1 MQGASGE
8 AARIADFRTTLAT
21 GTSLFRSHQGCGKN
35 ETSFAPDFL
44 TAGKS
49 QRIFL
54 SAAKCFHFATR
65 VGAVILPCG
74 SLPVARQ
81 ALAASS
87 KLPRPAEDR
96 EVTSQMDRVM
106 KRASG
111 GRFPFGLSCLA
122 LLAGLFCLVP
132 SLQAQAPVLIPNEAA
147 AIAPDRA
154 NLEAGAQQALQR
166 GASLE
171 QGNRWGEAILHYED
185 AHRSFPAHAQIEHRL
200 TVSRLHFD
208 IARRYADSTYLAD
221 LGQLSERQSL
231 EVYGEILTKVQAN
244 YVHAPDWAQL
254 VQRGALAV
262 DVALHDSAFAEKH
275 LAAGAAPR
283 IDEFLRE
290 QWRQLD
296 VANIK
301 TPQNARD
308 AVARAARLGWQQ
320 LGVNPSAL
328 VMEFLCGATGA
339 LDQYSTFLTR
349 GQLDEVY
356 SQIEGNFVGLGVELK
371 GSEGSLLIVHAIPG
385 SPAARGGIKGG
396 DRIVEVNGFATN
408 KVSTDKAADMLKGE
422 EGSFVDVAVVSPGQ
436 EARRLRIRRERV
448 EVPSVEDV
456 KIVDTEMGIGYF
468 KLSSFQKTTVRD
480 LDAALWNLHRQGMR
494 SLIIDVRGNPGGL
507 LTSAVEIA
515 DRFVEDGTIVS
526 TRGRSPRE
534 DFDYRAHIAG
544 TWKVPLV
551 VLVDRDSASASE
563 IFAGAIHDLRR
574 GTIVGERS
582 YGKGSV
588 QGIFPLGSCRCGIR
602 LTTAKFY
609 SPSGQAIS
617 NQGVTPDVAVRFTA
631 RPETLQGSADEA
643 NEQVR
648 AAREEAFISAAVQA
662 ARQLMAKR

>member
-1 MQGASGE
+1 M
-8 AARIADFRTTLAT
+8 
-21 GTSLFRSHQGCGKN
+21 
-35 ETSFAPDFL
+35 
-44 TAGKS
+44 
-49 QRIFL
+49 
-54 SAAKCFHFATR
+54 
-65 VGAVILPCG
+65 V
-74 SLPVARQ
+74 
-81 ALAASS
+81 
-87 KLPRPAEDR
+87 
-96 EVTSQMDRVM
+96 
-106 KRASG
+106 
-111 GRFPFGLSCLA
+111 LA
-122 LLAGLFCLVP
+122 LLAFLAGGTFHLPGAF
-132 SLQAQAPVLIPNEAA
+132 AQAPILIPADA
-147 AIAPDRA
+147 SAPVAPAPDRA
-154 NLEAGAQQALQR
+154 TIEAGTQLALTQ
-166 GASLE
+166 GATLE
-171 QGNRWGEAILHYED
+171 QNRRWGEAILLYED
-185 AHRSFPAHAQIEHRL
+185 ANRSFPGQAQLEHRL

-208 IARRYADSTYLAD
+208 IARRYADSTYIAD
-221 LGQLSERQSL
+221 LGQLNERQAL

-244 YVHAPDWAQL
+244 YVHAPDYAQL

-262 DVALHDSAFAEKH
+262 DVALHDPAFTDKH
-275 LAAGAAPR
+275 LAAAAAPK
-283 IDEFLRE
+283 IDDFLRE

-296 VANIK
+296 IANVK
-301 TPQNARD
+301 NPQQAKD
-308 AVARAARLGWQQ
+308 AVSRAARVGWQQ

-328 VMEFLCGATGA
+328 IFEFLCGATGA

-371 GSEGSLLIVHAIPG
+371 GSEGSLLIVHAIVN

-422 EGSFVDVAVVSPGQ
+422 EGTFVDVAVVSPGQ
-436 EARRLRIRRERV
+436 EPRRLRIRRERV
-448 EVPSVEDV
+448 EVPSIEDI
-456 KIVDTEMGIGYF
+456 KLVDTDMGIGYF

-480 LDAALWNLHRQGMR
+480 LDAALWQLHRQGMR

-515 DRFVEDGTIVS
+515 DRFVEDGTLVS

-544 TWKVPLV
+544 TWKMPLV

-563 IFAGAIHDLRR
+563 IFAGAVHDLRR

-588 QGIFPLGSCRCGIR
+588 QGIFPLASCRCGIR

-617 NQGVTPDVAVRFTA
+617 NHGVLPDVQVRFNA
-631 RPETLQGSADEA
+631 KPETLQGSAEQA
-643 NEQVR
+643 NEQVK
-648 AAREEAFISAAVQA
+648 AARDEAFLSAAIQA